1 MKLAAA
7 TVLLAPAVF
16 GFAPQQIAF
25 RSRSTL
31 SASTEASTEK
41 KVRYYI
47 VQYLQAHSENPRIFS
62 FR

>member
-31 SASTEASTEK
+31 SASTETSTEK
-41 KVRYYI
+41 KVRLLPCT
-47 VQYLQAHSENPRIFS
+47 VLAVP
-62 FR
+62 

>member
-16 GFAPQQIAF
+16 GFAPQQLSF
-25 RSRSTL
+25 RSRSSL

-41 KVRYYI
+41 KVRR
-47 VQYLQAHSENPRIFS
+47 VCSENLSFS
-62 FR
+62 LKFTV